1 VENWRYLHFFDKNGK
16 NYNFDYDSTQ
26 DMWSGTIYLP
36 QVSVD
41 LFEVGQIFIL
51 EEFINSAT
59 STREFGY
66 PHSQDGTTSTPGTGG
81 CGWQAE
87 WQEST
92 PSEIFLFTFNR
103 DYVSGIQSALVREPD
118 GPPIEIYDEIEYLLD
133 SGGSDTVSTDGLVT
147 TDFITSTALQVDF
160 TINSKVENT
169 YKRTLLIRD
178 LCTNTLV
185 GKFEVVGETIAE
197 DERFRTLT
205 QNLGYSVISNDSS
218 VFRDTDVNEILPD
231 WVEVNLKRK
240 EIILEGQNI
249 YPFIGSYKGLVNAI
263 KFFGYDNL
271 QIKEFWKNVDKN
283 SANFG
288 KYLQSNP
295 IAAFDPTIVNWN
307 DEKITLPNKKYRK
320 TSMFSLIYRI
330 NQIKEDEYGIDDLP
344 VTEETS
350 DFTIEE
356 VLIKL
361 FGLKRKLENEFLP
374 LNAHI
379 KDIVGEADFFGLNQ
393 VTNTISRND
402 KNNVNVGINAC
413 FKSIPGECT
422 YLQDLRDL
430 MYLIKP
436 CAQVGFSIVGNSY
449 ICPLPGFPDQNLVL
463 GPYSSGETI
472 PLPPI
477 GPDPNGVLG
486 EPTDGDNYRLS
497 DISNFYLGY
506 FSNYAPDINTL
517 EHIPGRSSNRLPDQ
531 PNIPV
536 GAPVVLE
543 NCSFGNLTWND
554 INSNWNDVSGGG
566 VYYNID
572 FEPVDPLEGDV
583 FTLIDPVTNTGA
595 TYTALPGDTATDVR
609 NAIYTQ
615 VQALRTSLVDPWYI
629 WDISTE
635 TTPSGPT
642 VRFFGETPNRLVA
655 NVAHNFPYS
664 NSQFR
669 EEVLVGPNLFTWD
682 SILQGNFQEIEWTVW
697 KDEDETPAFYY
708 TLRGPLVDLNQLPII
723 LPYYGNYN
731 VEIKLF
737 DLYNNI
743 SSNVQLDYICVEPK
757 EVEYSGW
764 YQSRKLEYTWSE
776 EGEYIWNDYGAFWD
790 LPIEPS
796 TTWEEETPSL
806 YESLDIVNAILNNFG
821 VGVTPN
827 FTLMN
832 FQNNGQESFSG
843 PYFWDNLDTGGWN
856 DTYHLWWD
864 LTCLTGDTPAYFQF
878 RQVYPN
884 TYLKIIDSAGNEG
897 THFFGLDPLTLREAT
912 NQLNLST
919 DPIIHKYIYNLVLD
933 ATEQQLFVQAVA
945 RYTGSYGDF
954 RYVDVVDVDGNTICA
969 SPDVTGATGSTG
981 STGSTGTGCESLIF
995 ASGQHKSCNPT
1006 WNTAKFIN
1014 DGKVLP
1020 RMTWTMFVYDKCQIA
1035 GKDKAKWKI
1044 VNTTDP
1050 NSSDIYFDSKYLTYL
1065 FKDRGKY
1072 EITLELEDSNGN
1084 KYTKS
1089 RNILVIE

>member
-1 VENWRYLHFFDKNGK
+1 MNSWRYLHFFDKNGK
-16 NYNFDYDSTQ
+16 NYNFDYDIDQ
-26 DMWSGTIYLP
+26 NLWSGTVYLP

-41 LFEVGQIFIL
+41 LFEVGQLFIL
-51 EEFINSAT
+51 EEFINAT
-59 STREFGY
+59 SNTQEFGF
-66 PHSQDGTTSTPGTGG
+66 PHSLNSVPATAGTGS
-81 CGWQAE
+81 CGWLAE
-87 WQEST
+87 WEQTSPT
-92 PSEIFLFTFNR
+92 EIFLFTFNR

-133 SGGSDTVSTDGLVT
+133 SDSSDIMGTDGLVT
-147 TDFITSTALQVDF
+147 TDYITSAALQVDF
-160 TINSKVENT
+160 AINSKVENT

-178 LCTNTLV
+178 TCTNTLV
-185 GKFEVVGETIAE
+185 AKFEVVGETIAE
-197 DERFRTLT
+197 DERFKVLT
-205 QNLGYSVISNDSS
+205 QNLGYSVIGSDSS
-218 VFRDTDVNEILPD
+218 IFKDTDVNEILPD
-231 WVEVNLKRK
+231 WIEVNLKRK

-283 SANFG
+283 SPSFG
-288 KYLQSNP
+288 KLLQSNP

-307 DEKITLPNKKYRK
+307 DEKVTLPNKKYRK

-330 NQIKEDEYGIDDLP
+330 NKIKEGEYGIGDLP
-344 VTEETS
+344 LTEETS

-379 KDIVGEADFFGLNQ
+379 KDIVGEADFFGLNE
-393 VTNTISRND
+393 VTNTLSRND
-402 KNNVNVGINAC
+402 KNNITVGIDAD
-413 FKSIPGECT
+413 FKSIPGECVN
-422 YLQDLRDL
+422 LQDLRD
-430 MYLIKP
+430 MNYLIKP
-436 CAQVGFSIVGNSY
+436 CAQVGYSIVGNSW
-449 ICPLPGFPDQNLVL
+449 ICPLPGYPDQNIVL
-463 GPYSSGETI
+463 GPYTTGESI

-486 EPTDGDNYRLS
+486 LPTDGDTYTLS
-497 DISNFYLGY
+497 DLSDFYLAY
-506 FSNYAPDINTL
+506 FSRYAPNINTL
-517 EHIPGRSSNRLPDQ
+517 EHIPGRSSNRLPDS
-531 PNIPV
+531 PNIPI
-536 GAPVVLE
+536 GAPIVLD
-543 NCSFGNLTWND
+543 NCTFGQLTWND
-554 INSNWNDVSGGG
+554 INSTWIDLSGGG

-572 FEPVDPLEGDV
+572 FEPVDPMEGDV
-583 FTLIDPVTNTGA
+583 FTLTDPVTGIGA
-595 TYTALPGDTATDVR
+595 TYITSLGDTATTVR
-609 NAIYTQ
+609 DAIYTQ
-615 VQALRTSLVDPWYI
+615 VQALRTSFVDPWLL
-629 WDISTE
+629 WDITTE
-635 TTPSGPT
+635 TTLSGPT
-642 VRFFGETPNRLVA
+642 IRFFGETPNRLVTSV
-655 NVAHNFPYS
+655 NHNFPYS

-697 KDEDETPAFYY
+697 KDEDETQEYYY
-708 TLRGPLVDLNQLPII
+708 TIRGPLVDLNQLPLV

-743 SSNVQLDYICVEPK
+743 SSKVKLDYICVEPI

-764 YQSRKLEYTWSE
+764 YQSRELEYTWE
-776 EGEYIWNDYGAFWD
+776 KEGNYLWNDYGSFWN

-821 VGVTPN
+821 IGVTPN

-832 FQNNGQESFSG
+832 FQNSGEESFSG
-843 PYFWDNLDTGGWN
+843 PYFWDNLDTGDWD

-864 LTCLTGDTPAYFQF
+864 LTCLSGDTPAHFQF
-878 RQVYPN
+878 KEVFPN
-884 TYLKIIDSAGNEG
+884 TYLKIIDANGNEG
-897 THFFGLDPLTLREAT
+897 VHFFGLDPLTLRDAV

-919 DPIIHKYIYNLVLD
+919 EPIIHKYIYNLVLD
-933 ATEQQLFVQAVA
+933 STSRQIFVQAVA
-945 RYTGSYGDF
+945 RYTGGYGDF
-954 RYVDVVDVDGNTICA
+954 SYVDVVDVNGNMIC
-969 SPDVTGATGSTG
+969 DTDDITGVTGTGT
-981 STGSTGTGCESLIF
+981 TGCESLIYK
-995 ASGQHKSCNPT
+995 SGQHRSCNPT
-1006 WNTAKFIN
+1006 WNSAKFIN

-1050 NSSDIYFDSKYLTYL
+1050 NSSDIYLDSKYLTYL
-1065 FKDRGKY
+1065 FKDLGKY

-1084 KYTKS
+1084 KYIKS